1 MKPAENRREPICFSA
16 DCPQFL
22 ESRSG
27 LYNSSKQKTRFRERN
42 RLSLAE
48 EGFWRSVGRL
58 RVIFEYSPIAHC
70 LLDSSGAFIDVNEA
84 AAKLLGYSRRE
95 LRGKKFSELNVLT
108 PDQSAKLESS
118 LKSGKPGEPSG
129 PDEYIVSRKDRSQV
143 FIEVQSF
150 PVESGSQKLILA
162 VLLDVSDRK
171 LTELAFRFCSNLLD
185 AVKQA
190 VIATDL
196 DGKVIFWNEFA
207 ETLYGWDVSEIIGT
221 SILDTIPE
229 LASGIK
235 AGTAL
240 KRLRRWETRS
250 GEILV
255 HRKNGTAFPA
265 MVSSS
270 PIRDPQR
277 DLVGFAGISY
287 DVTAQKEVRETLLRQ
302 QKDLRNFSR
311 RILSIRE
318 EEKRRIAANIH
329 REIGHITSA
338 LNLPGGSLEKNIMNN
353 NLEAALESCRK
364 FKSIFHDFIS
374 NLRRLALELRP
385 PELDIL
391 GFTSA
396 VSHYL
401 SNIEKATGLKIELH
415 SNVDEKKMGDDLPI
429 VFFRIIQETINNILK
444 HSQAKRVSV
453 SLRTYR
459 KKIGLAVKDDG
470 KGFDPNKNKKND
482 ESGMGLRLIKEMVE
496 TLEGTFEIHSSPGK
510 GTRLLVSLPVEK
522 PAERDSGL
530 QAEAAGEAAPASE
543 SKPKPDPRGVKG
555 KG

>member
-1 MKPAENRREPICFSA
+1 MEGLGG
-16 DCPQFL
+16 L
-22 ESRSG
+22 EDR
-27 LYNSSKQKTRFRERN
+27 LKT
-42 RLSLAE
+42 
-48 EGFWRSVGRL
+48 
-58 RVIFEYSPIAHC
+58 IFEYSPVAHC
-70 LLDSSGAFIDVNEA
+70 LLDSTGVFIDVNKA
-84 AAKLLGYSRRE
+84 AARLLGCSRKK
-95 LRGKKFSELNVLT
+95 LRGKKFSELDFIT

-118 LKSGKPGEPSG
+118 LKSGKLGQPSG
-129 PDEYIVSRKDRSQV
+129 PDEYILRRKDRSQV
-143 FIEVQSF
+143 YIEVQSF
-150 PVESGSQKLILA
+150 PVESGCQKLIVALI
-162 VLLDVSDRK
+162 LDVSDRK

-190 VIATDL
+190 IIATDL
-196 DGKVIFWNEFA
+196 NGKVIFWNEFA

-235 AGTAL
+235 SGTASERL
-240 KRLRRWETRS
+240 KRWETRS

-270 PIRDPQR
+270 PVRDPQR
-277 DLVGFAGISY
+277 DLVGFVGISY
-287 DVTAQKEVRETLLRQ
+287 DITAQKEDRETLLRQ

-318 EEKRRIAANIH
+318 EEKRKFAANIH
-329 REIGHITSA
+329 REIGHITGA
-338 LNLPGGSLEKNIMNN
+338 LNLLGGSLEKNIRNN
-353 NLEAALESCRK
+353 DLQVALESCRK

-459 KKIGLAVKDDG
+459 KKIGLTIKDGG
-470 KGFDPNKNKKND
+470 KGFDPNKYKKND
-482 ESGMGLRLIKEMVE
+482 ESGMGLRLIKEMIE
-496 TLEGTFEIHSSPGK
+496 SLEGTFEIHSSPGK

-522 PAERDSGL
+522 P
-530 QAEAAGEAAPASE
+530 
-543 SKPKPDPRGVKG
+543 DPHSVKG